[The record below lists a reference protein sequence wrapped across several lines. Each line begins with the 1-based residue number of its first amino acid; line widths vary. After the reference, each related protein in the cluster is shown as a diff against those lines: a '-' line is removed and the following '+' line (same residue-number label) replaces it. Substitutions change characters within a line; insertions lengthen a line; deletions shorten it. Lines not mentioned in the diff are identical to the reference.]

1 MELEQLIQKFRDQE
15 SENVASY
22 EEPNVNRLDAPI
34 PGQSLTDEPGNYP
47 WEHPPKTPSI
57 EEATDYVY
65 ESIMKPENM
74 ERMFTLLRMGI
85 PIEALVKIIT
95 FSGFLEGRWTVDT
108 AKLLEPIVAMMVAG
122 EAAIAEIPAK
132 VNMGDAENTEFFKDM
147 SERKRDMIQAKEM
160 KEMPMIEMDTPAPRL
175 GLMAKGE

>member
-1 MELEQLIQKFRDQE
+1 MELEQLIQKFKDQE
-15 SENVASY
+15 SENVTSY

-147 SERKRDMIQAKEM
+147 SERKRDMIQAKKM

>member
-1 MELEQLIQKFRDQE
+1 MEIEQLIKKFREQQPE
-15 SENVASY
+15 SVMSY
-22 EEPNVNRLDAPI
+22 EEPGVNKFDAPI

-122 EAAIAEIPAK
+122 EAALAEIPAK

-147 SERKRDMIQAKEM
+147 SERKRDMIQAKKM

>member
-1 MELEQLIQKFRDQE
+1 MELEQLIQKFRNQE
-15 SENVASY
+15 PTSMASY
-22 EEPNVNRLDAPI
+22 EEPDVNRLDAPI

-132 VNMGDAENTEFFKDM
+132 VNMGDAENTDFFRDM
-147 SERKRDMIQAKEM
+147 AERKIDMKQA
-160 KEMPMIEMDTPAPRL
+160 KEMPMIEMDEPAPQL

>member
-15 SENVASY
+15 SENVTSY

-122 EAAIAEIPAK
+122 EAALAEIPAK

>member
-1 MELEQLIQKFRDQE
+1 MEIEQLIEKFRNQQPE
-15 SENVASY
+15 SVMSY
-22 EEPNVNRLDAPI
+22 EEPGVNKFDAPV

-47 WEHPPKTPSI
+47 WEHPPKTASV

-122 EAAIAEIPAK
+122 EAAIGEIPAK
-132 VNMGDAENTEFFKDM
+132 ANMGDAENTEFFKDM

>member
-1 MELEQLIQKFRDQE
+1 MEIEQLIKKFREQQPE
-15 SENVASY
+15 SVMSY
-22 EEPNVNRLDAPI
+22 EEPGVNKFDAPI

-47 WEHPPKTPSI
+47 WEHPPKTPSV

-147 SERKRDMIQAKEM
+147 SERKRDMIEAKEM
-160 KEMPMIEMDTPAPRL
+160 KKMPMIEMDTPAPRL

>member
-1 MELEQLIQKFRDQE
+1 MEIEQLIEKFRNQQPE
-15 SENVASY
+15 SVMSY
-22 EEPNVNRLDAPI
+22 EEPGVNKFDAPI

>member
-1 MELEQLIQKFRDQE
+1 M
-15 SENVASY
+15 SY
-22 EEPNVNRLDAPI
+22 EEPSVNKFDAPL

-65 ESIMKPENM
+65 ESMMKPENL

-95 FSGFLEGRWTVDT
+95 FAGFLEGRWTVDT

-132 VNMGDAENTEFFKDM
+132 INMGDAENTEFFKDM
-147 SERKRDMIQAKEM
+147 SERKRDMIQAKEV

>member
-1 MELEQLIQKFRDQE
+1 MELDKLIEKFREQQPE
-15 SENVASY
+15 SVMSY
-22 EEPNVNRLDAPI
+22 EEPNVNKFDAPL

-65 ESIMKPENM
+65 ESMMKPENL

-95 FSGFLEGRWTVDT
+95 FAGFLEGRWTVDT

-132 VNMGDAENTEFFKDM
+132 INMGDAENTEFFKDM
-147 SERKRDMIQAKEM
+147 SERKRDMIQAKEV

>member
-15 SENVASY
+15 SENVTSY

-34 PGQSLTDEPGNYP
+34 PGQSLTDEQGNYP

-122 EAAIAEIPAK
+122 EAALAEIPAK

-147 SERKRDMIQAKEM
+147 SERKRDMIQEKQM